1 MARCTVGAEKTVDL
15 AEISTIGRFLL
26 YTEGLKAVIRVMT
39 DIFHFQGRGTREIA
53 SDRII
58 LIESDEGSVLGI
70 TVRYGQ
76 AEFMVG
82 YCRKALAERW
92 GIYCDNLF
100 RRASSP
106 DLSRSWADQVTEGAF
121 IFRSV
126 RLHLAREEEWMRLS
140 R

>member
-1 MARCTVGAEKTVDL
+1 M
-15 AEISTIGRFLL
+15 
-26 YTEGLKAVIRVMT
+26 IRVMT
-39 DIFHFQGRGTREIA
+39 DIFHFKGRGTRDIA
-53 SDRII
+53 SDSIF
-58 LIESDEGSVLGI
+58 LIEADEGSVLGI

-76 AEFMVG
+76 AEFMAG
-82 YCRKALAERW
+82 YCRKALADRW

-126 RLHLAREEEWMRLS
+126 RLHLAREEEWMKIS
-140 R
+140 G

>member
-1 MARCTVGAEKTVDL
+1 MLKKTVGF
-15 AEISTIGRFLL
+15 AEILKIGRFRL
-26 YTEGLKAVIRVMT
+26 YTEGLNAVIRVMT
-39 DIFHFQGRGTREIA
+39 HIFHFKGRGTREIA
-53 SDRII
+53 SDSIF

-76 AEFMVG
+76 TEFMIG
-82 YCRKALAERW
+82 YCRKALADRW

-106 DLSRSWADQVTEGAF
+106 DLKRTWADQVTEGAF

-126 RLHLAREEEWMRLS
+126 SLHLAREEDWMKMS
-140 R
+140 G

>member
-1 MARCTVGAEKTVDL
+1 MDF

-26 YTEGLKAVIRVMT
+26 YTEGVNAVIRVMT
-39 DIFHFQGRGTREIA
+39 DIFHFHGRGTRDIA
-53 SDRII
+53 SDSIF

-82 YCRKALAERW
+82 YCRKALADRW

-106 DLSRSWADQVTEGAF
+106 DLTRSWADQVTEGAF
-121 IFRSV
+121 IFQSV
-126 RLHLAREEEWMRLS
+126 RLHLAREEEWMKIS
-140 R
+140 G